1 MKGGFLSG
9 GEKQRVAIARVLLR
23 RPKILLLDEATSA
36 LDLYNEQ
43 VSLVFLYLNYS
54 GISIF
59 QWYRLYKKLL
69 NKLK

>member
-43 VSLVFLYLNYS
+43 VSSVFY
-54 GISIF
+54 ISIIVVSPF
-59 QWYRLYKKLL
+59 SNGIDCTRSS
-69 NKLK
+69 

>member
-43 VSLVFLYLNYS
+43 VSLVFLYLNHS
-54 GISIF
+54 SIFIF

-69 NKLK
+69 TKLK